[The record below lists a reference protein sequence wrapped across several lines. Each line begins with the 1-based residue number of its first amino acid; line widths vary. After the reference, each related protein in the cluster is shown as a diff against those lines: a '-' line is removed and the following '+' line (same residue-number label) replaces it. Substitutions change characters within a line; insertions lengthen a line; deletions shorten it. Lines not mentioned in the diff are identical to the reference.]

1 LAKNGRII
9 DVEVFWRSVNF
20 AGRDAVLSVIEDIT
34 DRKLLEEQ
42 LRQSQKLEAVGR
54 LAGGVAHEFNNLLTV
69 ILGYSQLLLNRI
81 DREHPMHAG
90 LDQIRESAGKAGI
103 LTRQLMA
110 FSRRESLQPGILDLN
125 NVVAGMEK
133 MLRRLIGDRIELVT
147 KLSPAV
153 GVVRADPS
161 QIDQVLVNLILNARE
176 AMPEGGMVTLET
188 AAMEVSGQDPEARR
202 PGSYA
207 MVAVTDIGEGIGE
220 ESRSHLFEPF
230 YSTREQREGVGLGLS
245 VVYGVIEQH
254 GGFVRVTSEPGKGA
268 RFEVYLP
275 HIPDLAGESV
285 CDSPGLRG
293 FETVLVVED
302 DAGVLRL
309 IAETLRGFGY
319 TVIETANSAEA
330 LEIAKL
336 DSPRVDL
343 LLTDFMMPNV
353 NGRDLADAW
362 KILHPDLK
370 VLLMS
375 DSQAVLAAEK
385 DSGLKERVLQ
395 KPFSGVKLMQTV
407 RDVLDGR
414 TR

>member
-1 LAKNGRII
+1 
-9 DVEVFWRSVNF
+9 
-20 AGRDAVLSVIEDIT
+20 
-34 DRKLLEEQ
+34 
-42 LRQSQKLEAVGR
+42 
-54 LAGGVAHEFNNLLTV
+54 
-69 ILGYSQLLLNRI
+69 
-81 DREHPMHAG
+81 
-90 LDQIRESAGKAGI
+90 
-103 LTRQLMA
+103 
-110 FSRRESLQPGILDLN
+110 
-125 NVVAGMEK
+125 
-133 MLRRLIGDRIELVT
+133 
-147 KLSPAV
+147 
-153 GVVRADPS
+153 
-161 QIDQVLVNLILNARE
+161 
-176 AMPEGGMVTLET
+176 
-188 AAMEVSGQDPEARR
+188 
-202 PGSYA
+202 
-207 MVAVTDIGEGIGE
+207 
-220 ESRSHLFEPF
+220 
-230 YSTREQREGVGLGLS
+230 
-245 VVYGVIEQH
+245 
-254 GGFVRVTSEPGKGA
+254 
-268 RFEVYLP
+268 
-275 HIPDLAGESV
+275 
-285 CDSPGLRG
+285 LRG

>member
-1 LAKNGRII
+1 
-9 DVEVFWRSVNF
+9 
-20 AGRDAVLSVIEDIT
+20 
-34 DRKLLEEQ
+34 
-42 LRQSQKLEAVGR
+42 
-54 LAGGVAHEFNNLLTV
+54 
-69 ILGYSQLLLNRI
+69 
-81 DREHPMHAG
+81 
-90 LDQIRESAGKAGI
+90 
-103 LTRQLMA
+103 
-110 FSRRESLQPGILDLN
+110 
-125 NVVAGMEK
+125 
-133 MLRRLIGDRIELVT
+133 
-147 KLSPAV
+147 
-153 GVVRADPS
+153 
-161 QIDQVLVNLILNARE
+161 
-176 AMPEGGMVTLET
+176 
-188 AAMEVSGQDPEARR
+188 
-202 PGSYA
+202 